1 MKNLLP
7 DTIAARAMILLVVGL
22 AVTHL
27 LSTLFYATD
36 RDSSLLS
43 AGGGQAIQW
52 VTTVDAL
59 TKTLPP
65 EQWPKIIDAAGV
77 GFTYAT
83 VTPEPVVL
91 PTTASDWHE
100 VVLMKELERQYSS
113 GDVGKYRISYVKT
126 TSDIPAVE
134 YWKTFWANSD
144 MSLPPELVLVSL
156 QLDNGNWINAATPIQ
171 SPPRFFSVQL
181 GLSMV
186 VMLIAVIGFSAIIVG
201 RMTEPLT
208 KLSRAAEQ
216 LGTDVR
222 APAIPE
228 VGPVEVRRTAH
239 AFNEMQNRIRRFV
252 EDRTQM
258 LAAIAHDLG
267 TPVTRLRLRAEFVE
281 DEELR
286 EKMLRDL
293 DDMQHMVASTLS
305 FIREDTT
312 SEPQETVELGSLLA
326 RVCDDIQDTGSDVTL
341 NELPRWVLLE
351 CRPAALR
358 RAIANLVENAVKYGA
373 LARVTLHLEEDTIV
387 IRVDDEGP
395 GIPETFQEDA
405 FQPFHRLDAS
415 RNLDTGGTGLGLA
428 VARTIARAH
437 GGDIMLSNLSQGGLR
452 AELRLPRLIRDEES
466 TPSLN
471 NVSTQNDLKN
481 ISETNQHPKAISRGK
496 YHNKQV
502 NCT

>member
-7 DTIAARAMILLVVGL
+7 DTLAARAMILLVLGL
-22 AVTHL
+22 AVTHFI
-27 LSTLFYATD
+27 STIFYATD
-36 RDSSLLS
+36 RDNALIS
-43 AGGGQAIQW
+43 AGGGHAIQW
-52 VTTVDAL
+52 VATAGALTETLSPEEWPNIVDAA
-59 TKTLPP
+59 
-65 EQWPKIIDAAGV
+65 EAG
-77 GFTYAT
+77 FIYAT
-83 VTPEPVVL
+83 LTDAPVV
-91 PTTASDWHE
+91 PPATASDWRE
-100 VVLMKELERQYSS
+100 AALQRELDQHVEPDQI
-113 GDVGKYRISYVKT
+113 GNYRISYAKT
-126 TSDIPAVE
+126 DLDTPELA
-134 YWKTFWANSD
+134 YWRAYLTEVD
-144 MSLPPELVLVSL
+144 MSLPAELVLVSL
-156 QLDNGNWINAATPIQ
+156 RLSNGSWINTATPIQ
-171 SPPRFFSVQL
+171 SPARFFSMQL
-181 GLSMV
+181 GFSMA
-186 VMLIAVIGFSAIIVG
+186 VMLIAVVGFSALIVG
-201 RMTEPLT
+201 RMTDPLK

-228 VGPVEVRRTAH
+228 VGPVEVRRTAR

-281 DEELR
+281 DDELR

-312 SEPQETVELGSLLA
+312 SETQETVELGSLLA

-358 RAIANLVENAVKYGA
+358 RAIANLVENAVKYGT
-373 LARVTLHLEEDTIV
+373 LARVTLHLEADTIV

-395 GIPETFQEDA
+395 GIPESFQEDA

-437 GGDIMLSNLSQGGLR
+437 GGDIILSNLPQVGLR
-452 AELRLPRLIRDEES
+452 AELRLPRLIRDEKS
-466 TPSLN
+466 APSPN
-471 NVSTQNDLKN
+471 ELKN
-481 ISETNQHPKAISRGK
+481 ISESNQHPETISRGE
-496 YHNKQV
+496 YHKRQV